1 MHRRTIIDVATAAVL
16 LCVAFPAS
24 RVVALSSH
32 VSPRVT
38 GQPPHETGC
47 GVERWSVKVGMDPD
61 ARLVN
66 RRTAV
71 PTNIVQLRA
80 LPAPASPPLNSRVR
94 PVETTVWSLD
104 AILLRYKQED
114 DSDYHLVLADTG
126 GRTMIA
132 EIPSPACAGPSS
144 PFLPA
149 MRVVRTAFTAAFHPT
164 ISFQRVNVTV
174 HVTGVGF
181 FDFKH
186 GQSGVAPNAIEL
198 HPILSIRWG
207 TGGTAPPADV
217 STPAPVTEIPI
228 PTTRTPAPASG
239 SGSTGTLAVRVQ
251 VTPDPTVYRT
261 DTTVR
266 ASTVPGAHCG
276 VRVVYASGTAS
287 TSRALQVTQVADARG
302 MVAWTWRY
310 GSRITGHAHA
320 TVTCTLGDRQGTGT
334 ATFAAG

>member
-1 MHRRTIIDVATAAVL
+1 MRRRTSTTVIIVAL
-16 LCVAFPAS
+16 LCAALPAS
-24 RVVALSSH
+24 RVTALSSH
-32 VSPRVT
+32 SSPRAAVEPS
-38 GQPPHETGC
+38 GETGC

-61 ARLVN
+61 ARLVD
-66 RRTAV
+66 RRTVV
-71 PTNIVQLRA
+71 PTNIVHLRA

-104 AILLRYKQED
+104 AILLRYKQEG

-126 GRTMIA
+126 GRTIIA
-132 EIPSPACAGPSS
+132 EIPSPACVGPSS

-149 MRVVRTAFTAAFHPT
+149 MRAVRTAFTAAFHPT

-207 TGGTAPPADV
+207 IGGVTPTPGSGTPSPVTG
-217 STPAPVTEIPI
+217 TPAPGEG
-228 PTTRTPAPASG
+228 TPAPSIRSG
-239 SGSTGTLAVRVQ
+239 SAGTLAVRVQ
-251 VTPDPTVYRT
+251 VTPDPTAYRT

-266 ASTVPGAHCG
+266 ALTAPGAHCG
-276 VRVVYASGTAS
+276 VRVVYASGTVS
-287 TSRALQVTQVADARG
+287 SSRALQVTQVTDTHG

-320 TVTCTLGDRQGTGT
+320 AVTCTLGGRQGTGT

>member
-1 MHRRTIIDVATAAVL
+1 MYHRTSATITLAAL
-16 LCVAFPAS
+16 LCVALPSS
-24 RVVALSSH
+24 RLAAMPSH
-32 VSPRVT
+32 RPRATV
-38 GQPPHETGC
+38 QPSHETGC

-61 ARLVN
+61 ARLVDQ
-66 RRTAV
+66 RTAV

-80 LPAPASPPLNSRVR
+80 LSAPASPPLNSRVK

-132 EIPSPACAGPSS
+132 EIPSPMCVGPSS

-149 MRVVRTAFTAAFHPT
+149 MRAVRTAFTAAFHPT
-164 ISFQRVNVTV
+164 ISFQRVNVKV

-198 HPILSIRWG
+198 HPILSIQWG
-207 TGGTAPPADV
+207 SGGA
-217 STPAPVTEIPI
+217 TPAPGSGTPG
-228 PTTRTPAPASG
+228 PMTGTPAPDEGTPAPSARPG
-239 SGSTGTLAVRVQ
+239 SVLAVRVQ
-251 VTPDPTVYRT
+251 VSPNPTAYRI

-266 ASTVPGAHCG
+266 GSTLPGAHCG

-287 TSRALQVTQVADARG
+287 TNRGLQVTQTADARG
-302 MVAWTWRY
+302 EVSWTWRY
-310 GSRITGHAHA
+310 GSRTTGQAHA
-320 TVTCTLGDRQGTGT
+320 TVTCTLGDRQGAGT
-334 ATFAAG
+334 ATFGVG

>member
-1 MHRRTIIDVATAAVL
+1 MDRRTSTTVIMAAL
-16 LCVAFPAS
+16 LCAALPAS
-24 RVVALSSH
+24 RLAPMPFQISH
-32 VSPRVT
+32 GTS
-38 GQPPHETGC
+38 QPSGETGC

-61 ARLVN
+61 ARLVDQ
-66 RRTAV
+66 RTAI
-71 PTNIVQLRA
+71 PTNIVHLRA
-80 LPAPASPPLNSRVR
+80 LPAPASPPLNRRVR

-104 AILLRYKQED
+104 AVLLRYKQED

-132 EIPSPACAGPSS
+132 EIPAPACVGPSS
-144 PFLPA
+144 PFLLA
-149 MRVVRTAFTAAFHPT
+149 MRAVRAAFTAAFHPT
-164 ISFQRVNVTV
+164 ILFQHVNVMV

-186 GQSGVAPNAIEL
+186 GQSGVAPNAIEI

-207 TGGTAPPADV
+207 TGGTTPPAGAR
-217 STPAPVTEIPI
+217 TPGPVTETPI
-228 PTTRTPAPASG
+228 PTTGTPAPGNG

-251 VTPDPTVYRT
+251 VTPDPTAYRT

-276 VRVVYASGTAS
+276 VRVVYASGTVS
-287 TSRALQVTQVADARG
+287 SSRALQVTQEADTRG

-320 TVTCTLGDRQGTGT
+320 TVTCTLGGRQGAGT

>member
-1 MHRRTIIDVATAAVL
+1 MDRRTSAIGILATL
-16 LCVAFPAS
+16 LSVTLPAS
-24 RVVALSSH
+24 RLTPILSHRSRAA
-32 VSPRVT
+32 V
-38 GQPPHETGC
+38 QPSRETGC

-61 ARLVN
+61 ARLVDQ
-66 RRTAV
+66 RTSV

-80 LPAPASPPLNSRVR
+80 LPAPASPPLNRRVR
-94 PVETTVWSLD
+94 PVETTVWSVD
-104 AILLRYKQED
+104 AVLVRYKQED
-114 DSDYHLVLADTG
+114 DSDYHLVLADRG

-132 EIPSPACAGPSS
+132 EIPSPACVGSSS

-149 MRVVRTAFTAAFHPT
+149 MRAVRTAFTAAFHPT
-164 ISFQRVNVTV
+164 ISFQRVNISV

-207 TGGTAPPADV
+207 QGGATTPARV
-217 STPAPVTEIPI
+217 STPGQVTETPI
-228 PTTRTPAPASG
+228 PTLGTPAPTNGA
-239 SGSTGTLAVRVQ
+239 GSTSAIAVHVQ

-266 ASTVPGAHCG
+266 ASTVAGAHCG
-276 VRVVYASGTAS
+276 VRVVYASGTVS
-287 TSRALQVTQVADARG
+287 SSRALQVAQVADARG
-302 MVAWTWRY
+302 MVAWTWPY
-310 GSRITGHAHA
+310 GSRISGQARA
-320 TVTCTLGDRQGTGT
+320 TVTCTLGGRQGAGT

>member
-1 MHRRTIIDVATAAVL
+1 MDRRTSATVILAAAL
-16 LCVAFPAS
+16 LCVALPAS
-24 RVVALSSH
+24 RAAALSSH
-32 VSPRVT
+32 ISTRAT
-38 GQPPHETGC
+38 GQPSLETGC

-61 ARLVN
+61 ARLVDQ
-66 RRTAV
+66 RTAI

-80 LPAPASPPLNSRVR
+80 LPAPASPPLNHRVR

-104 AILLRYKQED
+104 AVLVRYKQED

-132 EIPSPACAGPSS
+132 EIPSPACVGPSS

-149 MRVVRTAFTAAFHPT
+149 IRAVRTAFTAAFHPT
-164 ISFQRVNVTV
+164 IAFQRVTVKV

-207 TGGTAPPADV
+207 QGGTAPPAGV
-217 STPAPVTEIPI
+217 STPGQVTETPI
-228 PTTRTPAPASG
+228 PTTGTPAPANGLG
-239 SGSTGTLAVRVQ
+239 SVGALAVRVQ
-251 VTPDPTVYRT
+251 VTPDPTAYRT

-266 ASTVPGAHCG
+266 ASTVAGAHCG
-276 VRVVYASGTAS
+276 VRVVYASGTMS
-287 TSRALQVTQVADARG
+287 SSRALQVTQTADAHG
-302 MVAWTWRY
+302 VVSWTWPY
-310 GSRITGHAHA
+310 GSRVSGQARA
-320 TVTCTLGDRQGTGT
+320 TVTCTLGGRQGAGT